1 MVAVAVSVEKKE
13 WARVSNP
20 LLIRVAAD
28 GKLLSSAAEGQVAS
42 VEKLGNG
49 RYKIILEVAL
59 DGSSILV
66 GTVNT
71 IGGTDPGPGSSSIE
85 VGNYDTANHLF
96 VRTSTPSA
104 SFPASVDSDR
114 PFSLIVYP

>member
-1 MVAVAVSVEKKE
+1 
-13 WARVSNP
+13 VSNP

-28 GKLLSSAAEGQVAS
+28 GKLLSSTAEGQVAS

-59 DGSSILV
+59 SGSSILV
-66 GTVNT
+66 VTINT